1 MGQPFQD
8 KAPAVL
14 TSYNRLPSLIIDRSH
29 HKSRVPLQMEWAI
42 GVENIK
48 LEKIF
53 PIEKHMP
60 LVRNNKSYFP
70 DRNGYLGVAEKN
82 GSK

>member
-1 MGQPFQD
+1 
-8 KAPAVL
+8 
-14 TSYNRLPSLIIDRSH
+14 
-29 HKSRVPLQMEWAI
+29 MEWAI
-42 GVENIK
+42 EVENIK

-60 LVRNNKSYFP
+60 LVRNNKIYFP

-82 GSK
+82 GSKWLELKWRENLLIELKQHLIQLLFNL